1 MKCTLLLIVSLLA
14 SITMQAQEYFPTGMK
29 WEEVNV
35 DPSMELDYDNAHI
48 FEIGA
53 DTLIGNVTYKKVL
66 KDNVFSGICVRESG
80 DKVWLLTKEYPTEF
94 LLYDFDWDGKKEVE
108 TQYLKGRNIEGN
120 DYDLQKETIPMD
132 KCQDVTING
141 KTYQYYRDSFVRSQI
156 RGIGKVAELNR
167 YPCLLGYK
175 EMEVISPGMTYFKVH
190 WIQRNGEETFRSDY
204 AKEWTTEVPGGSET
218 EINKQF
224 TAETEEGVMLTYTV
238 ISESEKTCMVGEEYH
253 WPVPTARSN
262 RVLKVRGSQPSG
274 DITIPEV
281 ANGYNVIRIEAF
293 AFENSAI
300 TNVVIPNSV
309 KTIGVAAF
317 SGCVD
322 LKSVILPNQLSTIE
336 GDTFSGCESL
346 SNINIP
352 ESVISIG
359 DYAFG
364 GCKQLKEVVIPSSVT
379 HFGESVF
386 WNTGF
391 TSLPKL
397 PGDLTTIPNG
407 MFYQCTQLTSIEIPQ
422 NITRIGDTAFGRCP
436 ISEIEIPASVTY
448 IGVAAFA
455 NCKNLTKI
463 VIPDNVTDIGFNAFN
478 GCSNLKTVTLSKNI
492 GGIREGSF
500 NECTRLESIV
510 IPNGVKFIG
519 KQAFASCSSLSSID
533 IPETVEEIGEQAFT
547 DCSSLTQLFIPKS
560 VVNFKINKDDNWW
573 QYSYRS
579 FIYGCN
585 SLTSL
590 VVDKDNPVYDSRNN
604 CNAIIETVSNTLI
617 VGCTA
622 TMIPEGITAIGLRA
636 FDGFQN
642 LTSITLPRSLNIIEL
657 GAFNGSGLHEIS
669 IPENV
674 TSIGD
679 YAFSNCTNLTGFN
692 CYAENVPNAESNI
705 FYNTNIKD
713 ITLRVPAASVSAYQ
727 AVEPWKNFKE
737 IVALTP
743 QMAYRPFVEDDK
755 VWKVGNIPSGYPV
768 QWVEYLYFDGDTIVD
783 GKTCKQMMR
792 QRYINPDFAESHNI
806 SQGNS
811 LSYVGA
817 WYEENKKVYEY
828 DTTDKQFKL
837 MYDFS
842 VEANDTIEINNRLYV
857 IGPKQTGGKEG
868 FKGVYRNVR
877 LWEDGVSYYSVP
889 WLEGV
894 GGTDRPT
901 NNVYPGVVDPM
912 WFLMECYVGDEV
924 IYLNGAED
932 GATPAEARKQRI
944 DFTHTTKVNPK
955 TRSEEEQS
963 LYGEYNE
970 QLLRIN
976 LDPIN
981 DAYMVSITDESGKT
995 VYEKA
1000 INAGSIVGL
1009 NIDISKYAKGHY
1021 TVIVENSNES
1031 FIGVF
1036 NAQTTGIEE
1045 VKSKKSEIRGYI
1057 YNLQGQRLSSLQKG
1071 LNIVNGKKVYVK

>member
-1 MKCTLLLIVSLLA
+1 MRRTLFFVKTRTIFSLVVLL
-14 SITMQAQEYFPTGMK
+14 M
-29 WEEVNV
+29 
-35 DPSMELDYDNAHI
+35 
-48 FEIGA
+48 
-53 DTLIGNVTYKKVL
+53 TLPIL
-66 KDNVFSGICVRESG
+66 
-80 DKVWLLTKEYPTEF
+80 
-94 LLYDFDWDGKKEVE
+94 
-108 TQYLKGRNIEGN
+108 GN
-120 DYDLQKETIPMD
+120 DGDTF
-132 KCQDVTING
+132 T
-141 KTYQYYRDSFVRSQI
+141 
-156 RGIGKVAELNR
+156 
-167 YPCLLGYK
+167 
-175 EMEVISPGMTYFKVH
+175 
-190 WIQRNGEETFRSDY
+190 EET
-204 AKEWTTEVPGGSET
+204 V
-218 EINKQF
+218 
-224 TAETEEGVMLTYTV
+224 EGILLTYTI
-238 ISESEKTCMVGEEYH
+238 ISEAEKTCMVGEKYN
-253 WPVPTARSN
+253 WPVPTARARSIH
-262 RVLKVRGSQPSG
+262 KASESKPSG

-281 ANGYNVIRIEAF
+281 ANEYAVIRIEAF
-293 AFENSAI
+293 AFYQATI
-300 TNVVIPNSV
+300 TSVIIPNSV
-309 KTIGVAAF
+309 KAIGPNAF
-317 SGCVD
+317 NSCID
-322 LKSVILPNQLSTIE
+322 LKSVRLPNQLRTIE
-336 GDTFSGCESL
+336 DYTFSNCESL
-346 SNINIP
+346 TSIDIP
-352 ESVISIG
+352 EGVTSICN
-359 DYAFG
+359 DAFAN
-364 GCKQLKEVVIPSSVT
+364 CTQLKEIVIPSSVT
-379 HFGESVF
+379 HFGGSVF

-397 PGDLTTIPNG
+397 PEDLTTIPNG

-463 VIPDNVTDIGFNAFN
+463 VIPDNVTDIGFNAFW

-622 TMIPEGITAIGLRA
+622 TMIPEGITAVGLRA

-692 CYAENVPNAESNI
+692 CYAENVPNGESNI

-737 IVALTP
+737 IVALTT
-743 QMAYRPFVEDDK
+743 QDDYRPFVEDGK
-755 VWKVGNIPSGYPV
+755 VWQVGDHLGNPV
-768 QWVEYLYFDGDTIVD
+768 LRVEYYYFDGDTIIN
-783 GKTCKQMMR
+783 GKTCKQMMW
-792 QRYINPDFAESHNI
+792 QRYVNPDHPDYAVF
-806 SQGNS
+806 SQLPS
-811 LSYVGA
+811 LSYMGA
-817 WYEENKKVYEY
+817 WYEENKKVYQY
-828 DTTDKQFKL
+828 DSRNKQFKL
-837 MYDFS
+837 VYDFS
-842 VEANDTIEINNRLYV
+842 LEDNGTFQTNDQSYV
-857 IGPKQTGGKEG
+857 VGPRQTGGVKG
-868 FKGVYRNVR
+868 FKGVYRDIMMP
-877 LWEDGVSYYSVP
+877 WDGELIYNTT

-894 GGTDRPT
+894 GGIDGPMVR
-901 NNVYPGVVDPM
+901 VYYGEEGHAV
-912 WFLMECYVGDEV
+912 FLMACAVGDEV
-924 IYLNGAED
+924 IYLNEDYED
-932 GATPAEARKQRI
+932 GATPAGARKNRF
-944 DFTHTTKVNPK
+944 DFTHTTKEKPK
-955 TRSEEEQS
+955 TRNVNEEAIVS

-970 QLLRIN
+970 HQLSIN

-981 DAYMVSITDESGKT
+981 DAYMVSITDESGKA

-1000 INAGSIVGL
+1000 INAGNIVGL
-1009 NIDISKYAKGHY
+1009 NIDISKYPKGLY
-1021 TVIVENSNES
+1021 TVTVENSNES
-1031 FIGVF
+1031 FIGEF
-1036 NAQTTGIEE
+1036 KAQTTGIETIR
-1045 VKSKKSEIRGYI
+1045 SKKPQERDFI
-1057 YNLQGQRLSSLQKG
+1057 YNLQGQRLSTMQKG